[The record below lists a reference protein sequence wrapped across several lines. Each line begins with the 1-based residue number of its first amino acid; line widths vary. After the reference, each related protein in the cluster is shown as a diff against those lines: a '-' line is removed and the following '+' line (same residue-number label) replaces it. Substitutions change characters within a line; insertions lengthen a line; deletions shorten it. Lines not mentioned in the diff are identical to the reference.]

1 MKLRLGVVN
10 LGTSWQ
16 TRYAPALRT
25 LNEWFEVRAIYEP
38 VGHRAEQAARE
49 FHARTEDGFR
59 VLTQGEDIDAIAI
72 LAPAW
77 HGWLPILAACDAG
90 KAVYCAVDLNLDP
103 EKVRYVKQRVEETG
117 IAFTVELPCRLAP
130 ATLRLKELIATQL
143 GQPRLLFCHRR
154 YVPDS
159 TRSGGRSPAWRMRDL
174 VEAIDWCRYLVDRE
188 ATSVVGVSH
197 RRGEGVCDDDY
208 QMLSLEFGVGQAG
221 QYGAV
226 AQISC
231 GRYIPAEWHEAASF
245 RPPADLQV
253 ACEKGIAFIDLP
265 SKLVWF
271 DSAGRHM
278 ESLDSERPV
287 DEQLLRQFHRSV
299 TSLVRDTSSLEDGYR
314 AFSIAIDAERSREQ
328 GRRIA
333 LTF

>member
-16 TRYAPALRT
+16 SRYAPALRT

-49 FHARTEDGFR
+49 FSARTEDGFR
-59 VLTQGEDIDAIAI
+59 ALTQREDIDAIAV

-90 KAVYCAVDLNLDP
+90 KAVYCAADLDLDP
-103 EKVRYVKQRVEETG
+103 EQVRYVKQRVEETG
-117 IAFTVELPCRLAP
+117 IAFTAELPCRLAP

-143 GQPRLLFCHRR
+143 GRPRLLFCHRR
-154 YVPDS
+154 YVVEPAGS
-159 TRSGGRSPAWRMRDL
+159 SKSRAWRMGDL
-174 VEAIDWCRYLVDRE
+174 VEAIDWCRYLVDRQ
-188 ATSVVGVSH
+188 ATSVVGIAH
-197 RRGEGVCDDDY
+197 RCNEARCDDDY
-208 QMLSLEFGVGQAG
+208 QMLSLDFAADHEEQC
-221 QYGAV
+221 GAV

-231 GRYIPAEWHEAASF
+231 GRYIPEEWHEAASF

-271 DSAGRHM
+271 DNAGRHM
-278 ESLDSERPV
+278 ESLESERPV

-299 TSLVRDTSSLEDGYR
+299 TSLVRDTSSLEDAYR
-314 AFSIAIDAERSREQ
+314 AFSIAVHAQRSRDQ
-328 GRRIA
+328 GRRIELA
-333 LTF
+333 F